1 MQAGEHHFDT
11 YELKIGEFEMKQNT
25 KEWLQYGSAIAMLAS
40 AIVLA
45 FLNFLLERY
54 IHSSVLMYVG
64 EAIAF
69 TGAVYG
75 LAIYTR
81 NEVEKLGTEIRREL
95 RHGDKGASKV

>member
-1 MQAGEHHFDT
+1 
-11 YELKIGEFEMKQNT
+11 MKQNT
-25 KEWLQYGSAIAMLAS
+25 KEWMQYGSAIAMLAS

-45 FLNFLLERY
+45 FLNFLLEHI

-75 LAIYTR
+75 LTIYTR
-81 NEVEKLGTEIRREL
+81 NEVEKLGSEIRKEL
-95 RHGDKGASKV
+95 KDGN

>member
-1 MQAGEHHFDT
+1 
-11 YELKIGEFEMKQNT
+11 MKQNT
-25 KEWLQYGSAIAMLAS
+25 KEWLQYGSAIAMLVS
-40 AIVLA
+40 AIGLA
-45 FLNFLLERY
+45 LLNFLLEHI

-69 TGAVYG
+69 AGAVYG

>member
-1 MQAGEHHFDT
+1 MR
-11 YELKIGEFEMKQNT
+11 QNT

-45 FLNFLLERY
+45 FMNFLLERY

-95 RHGDKGASKV
+95 RHGDKGAQKV

>member
-1 MQAGEHHFDT
+1 M
-11 YELKIGEFEMKQNT
+11 
-25 KEWLQYGSAIAMLAS
+25 QYGSAISMLAS
-40 AIVLA
+40 AIVIV
-45 FLNFLLERY
+45 FLNFILEHI

-81 NEVEKLGTEIRREL
+81 NEVERLGSEIRREL
-95 RHGDKGASKV
+95 RNGDKGTPEV

>member
-1 MQAGEHHFDT
+1 
-11 YELKIGEFEMKQNT
+11 MKQNT

-40 AIVLA
+40 AIVLV
-45 FLNFLLERY
+45 FMNFLLEHI

-81 NEVEKLGTEIRREL
+81 NEVEKLGSEIRKEL
-95 RHGDKGASKV
+95 KDGN